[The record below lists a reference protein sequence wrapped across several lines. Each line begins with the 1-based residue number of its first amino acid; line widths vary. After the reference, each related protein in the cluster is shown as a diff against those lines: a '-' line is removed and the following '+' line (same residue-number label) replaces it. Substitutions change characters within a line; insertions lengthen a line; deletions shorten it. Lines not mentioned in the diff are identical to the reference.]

1 MKHLLDPY
9 LRLAAV
15 FLGGSLLVSF
25 LFSVLYYFNW
35 MGTPIY
41 QIGCLL
47 CGVLLYAVCGILFAQ
62 KAKRKVLLQALVLLI
77 VLVVLGVLLMEEKS
91 WAALGALA
99 AKGIFF
105 LAGCVVMIGK
115 HN

>member
-1 MKHLLDPY
+1 MKHLLNPY

-15 FLGGSLLVSF
+15 FLGCSLLVSF

-47 CGVLLYAVCGILFAQ
+47 CGVLLYAVCGILFVQ
-62 KAKRKVLLQALVLLI
+62 KAKRKVVLQALVLII
-77 VLVVLGVLLMEEKS
+77 VLVVLGVLLMEEKN
-91 WAALGALA
+91 WTALGTLA
-99 AKGIFF
+99 AKGICF
-105 LAGCVVMIGK
+105 LTGCVVMAGK

>member
-35 MGTPIY
+35 KIITN
-41 QIGCLL
+41 
-47 CGVLLYAVCGILFAQ
+47 
-62 KAKRKVLLQALVLLI
+62 
-77 VLVVLGVLLMEEKS
+77 KS
-91 WAALGALA
+91 KMYIKLKKTIDKENKIW
-99 AKGIFF
+99 
-105 LAGCVVMIGK
+105 
-115 HN
+115 

>member
-9 LRLAAV
+9 LRLAVV

-99 AKGIFF
+99 AKGICF
-105 LAGCVVMIGK
+105 LAGCVVMISK

>member
-25 LFSVLYYFNW
+25 LFW

-99 AKGIFF
+99 AKGICF

>member
-77 VLVVLGVLLMEEKS
+77 VLVRVV
-91 WAALGALA
+91 
-99 AKGIFF
+99 IQHF
-105 LAGCVVMIGK
+105 LKTIVVQFVFEVIG
-115 HN
+115 